1 MAVNIEVRQLGDRV
15 DSIVNATLEASE
27 NFTSQWRDGKT
38 IYCSFTKIKRK
49 PLAECV
55 K

>member
-1 MAVNIEVRQLGDRV
+1 MAVNIEMRQLGDSV

-38 IYCSFTKIKRK
+38 IYCSFTKDKK
-49 PLAECV
+49 EALG
-55 K
+55 